1 MVCSPPANIIFCLFV
16 LVGSVYL
23 PQAARLLY
31 ISRKLTAPPLPHKQ
45 FFVFGSVFW
54 IVLCSQYQGSV
65 DENVKDV
72 VVMRIKALD
81 KDLKFSDNWTTVFKI
96 EKGNED
102 GLFSIETD
110 KTTNEGILKLIKVF
124 RLVWCN
130 FRYDG
135 ILITVTGVGFAPN
148 MCMLPLIS
156 YLSLWTSKKSRILS
170 LASPSK
176 M

>member
-1 MVCSPPANIIFCLFV
+1 M
-16 LVGSVYL
+16 
-23 PQAARLLY
+23 
-31 ISRKLTAPPLPHKQ
+31 
-45 FFVFGSVFW
+45 
-54 IVLCSQYQGSV
+54 LCSQYQGSV

-124 RLVWCN
+124 KLV
-130 FRYDG
+130 
-135 ILITVTGVGFAPN
+135 
-148 MCMLPLIS
+148 
-156 YLSLWTSKKSRILS
+156 
-170 LASPSK
+170 
-176 M
+176 